1 MSILRVFISVVTAAV
16 GVCLLYGAVSI
27 ARLAI
32 IPPSFQWP
40 KNPFNGVVQLAQI
53 LLSEGWDSAFTAGIA
68 VLGLG
73 CLLLAVYVLL
83 SRPSSDA

>member
-1 MSILRVFISVVTAAV
+1 VVTAAV
-16 GVCLLYGAVSI
+16 GVCLLYGAVNI
-27 ARLAI
+27 VRLTI

-40 KNPFNGVVQLAQI
+40 KNPFDGVVQLAQI
-53 LLSEGWDSAFTAGIA
+53 LLSEGWDSAIMEGIA

-73 CLLLAVYVLL
+73 CLVLAAYVLL